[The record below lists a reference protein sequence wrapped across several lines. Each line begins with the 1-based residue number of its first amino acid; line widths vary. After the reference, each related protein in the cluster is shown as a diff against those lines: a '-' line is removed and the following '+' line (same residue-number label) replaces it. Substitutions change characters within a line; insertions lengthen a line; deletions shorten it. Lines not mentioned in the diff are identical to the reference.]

1 MSIKGGQILHVAG
14 AGFIVDRISTGG
26 ITGINVNEERLE
38 ELGNYEA
45 VGTVRDIPDLTYEI
59 ESYDVTTEFE
69 SVLTGGDNTEADG
82 TLFNLANYV
91 PLDILSPYKTSGLFT
106 ISGAVIIPF
115 LNLESMSYN
124 MTLGDPATMT
134 ATLRGDSAFF
144 VPGSPYRQVFS
155 GDGATTTFN
164 FTNTAL
170 ASAIG
175 GDTYYALSVM
185 VHDGTAWKRQRI
197 GTDYT
202 NTSGGITFTTAP
214 PNAADNIAV
223 VYGSATAAT
232 YSQAVHDTVKPAGVR
247 GRDIEIQL
255 GDGAGNYGD
264 WLGVQSANVDWRIT
278 LERDE
283 EFGNNQIVAQDFD
296 VPEVT
301 GTVTMKPRDVSA
313 LFEQVQEIAGIGSTA
328 IANATAD
335 PPDLELLIALKD
347 PDTGAVQKTLH
358 VPDAKFVM
366 PSVAGSVGQ
375 KLEVDFAFTSETGV
389 LEIYKGEMASS

>member
-14 AGFIVDRISTGG
+14 DGFIVDRIQTGG

-69 SVLTGGDNTEADG
+69 SILVGGDNTEAAG
-82 TLFNLANYV
+82 TLFNLTDFV

-106 ISGAVIIPF
+106 VAGSVIVPF
-115 LNLESMSYN
+115 LSLESMSYN
-124 MTLGDPATMT
+124 MSLGDPATMT
-134 ATLRGDSAFF
+134 ATLRGDSVFF
-144 VPGSPYRQVFS
+144 VPGSAYREMFS
-155 GDGATTTFN
+155 GDGVLDTFA
-164 FTNTAL
+164 FANTAL
-170 ASAIG
+170 ASVIG
-175 GDTYYALSVM
+175 ADTYYGLSVM
-185 VHDGTAWKRQRI
+185 VHDGTSWKRQRL

-202 NTSGGITFTTAP
+202 NTSAQIVFTDP
-214 PNAADNIAV
+214 PPTGTDNIAV
-223 VYGSATAAT
+223 VYGSATQAT
-232 YSQAVHDTVKPAGVR
+232 YLQTVHDTVKPAGVR

-255 GDGAGNYGD
+255 GDGAAAYTD

-283 EFGNNQIVAQDFD
+283 EFGNPQVVAQDYD

-301 GTVTMKPRDVSA
+301 GSVTMKPRDTAA
-313 LFEQVQEIAGIGSTA
+313 LFAQVQDIAGISTTA
-328 IANATAD
+328 IANATQD
-335 PPDLELLIALKD
+335 PPELELAIALKD
-347 PDTGAVQKTLH
+347 PATGATQKTLH

-366 PSVAGSVGQ
+366 PSVQGSVGN
-375 KLEVDFAFTSETGV
+375 KLEVDFTFTSSSGV
-389 LEIYKGEMASS
+389 LEIFKGAMP